1 MAIEVSVA
9 DTGPGIPAGDLITIF
24 EKFQQA
30 TTGGSPP
37 IQGTGLGLAIAKQII
52 IYHGGKIWAES
63 EPWARKYVYFC
74 IASLIS
80 LSLFGC
86 AATKDAKVQK
96 EAREYLLGGQKLLAQ
111 RNYDGAIEEYQKVLS
126 LSPQKTLEDEAL
138 FNMGLVYAHFGNP
151 QRNYEK
157 SLNLFL
163 RVLNDY
169 PQSRLKEQAKIWVG
183 VLLENLQ
190 TTEKFERLKET
201 INDREEKKES
211 SQGASKNETAR
222 ERRLE
227 EYGEGREHLIRS
239 QKLVAQGN
247 FEGAVVQN
255 QKILSLPDP
264 RSPKDEALFNLGLI
278 YVHFENPQRDL
289 EKSID
294 FFKRLIKN
302 YPKSS
307 FVEQGKIWVGIL
319 EEYEKLSDLIQSL
332 KTGRY

>member
-1 MAIEVSVA
+1 MGREQ
-9 DTGPGIPAGDLITIF
+9 TWT
-24 EKFQQA
+24 
-30 TTGGSPP
+30 
-37 IQGTGLGLAIAKQII
+37 
-52 IYHGGKIWAES
+52 
-63 EPWARKYVYFC
+63 RKYVHFS
-74 IASLIS
+74 IASLIF

-96 EAREYLLGGQKLLAQ
+96 EAWEYLLGGQKLLAQ
-111 RNYDGAIEEYQKVLS
+111 GNYDGAIEEYQKALS
-126 LSPQKTLEDEAL
+126 LSPQKTPEDEAL

-151 QRNYEK
+151 KRNYEK

-190 TTEKFERLKET
+190 TTEKFDRLKET
-201 INDREEKKES
+201 TDDREEKKEAVREPVKTKQ
-211 SQGASKNETAR
+211 QGA
-222 ERRLE
+222 RLE

-294 FFKRLIKN
+294 FFKRLTKN

-307 FVEQGKIWVGIL
+307 FAEQGKIWVGIL
-319 EEYEKLSDLIQSL
+319 EEYEKLSDLIRSL
-332 KTGRY
+332 KQVDMDIEEMKRKKTP